1 MVSLPSIRLFTIE
14 GRVCLTIEGRLSSFH
29 YNMLGWRRQERG

>member
-1 MVSLPSIRLFTIE
+1 
-14 GRVCLTIEGRLSSFH
+14 VCFTIEGRLSSIH

>member
-1 MVSLPSIRLFTIE
+1 MTSSRLKVVFAT
-14 GRVCLTIEGRLSSFH
+14 TIEGRLSSFH